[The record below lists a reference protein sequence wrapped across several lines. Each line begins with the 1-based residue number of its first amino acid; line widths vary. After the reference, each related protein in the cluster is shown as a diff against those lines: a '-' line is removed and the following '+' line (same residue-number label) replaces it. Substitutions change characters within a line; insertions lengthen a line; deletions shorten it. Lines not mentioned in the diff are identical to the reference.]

1 MSEKKKMAI
10 IVHSGTLDK
19 LYPVFM
25 LATAGGAMDVEAHLF
40 FTFWGLDALKKGG
53 LDSAEL
59 PGVMRVGT
67 GMMKGRIKDAN
78 VGPPPP
84 PHPHWHTT
92 GHHKKKTNELGN
104 IKIYACSTTMELM
117 KVKEEDLIPEV
128 DAIVGAAAFL
138 DIAMDADVQLFI

>member
-25 LATAGGAMDVEAHLF
+25 LASAGGAMDVDAHLF

-53 LDSAEL
+53 LDSAKL

-78 VGPPPP
+78 VPTLPALLDMC
-84 PHPHWHTT
+84 
-92 GHHKKKTNELGN
+92 NELGN

-117 KVKEEDLIPEV
+117 KVKEEELIPEV
-128 DAIVGAAAFL
+128 DDIVGAAAFL